1 MKKFLVSF
9 LVVLMLLVMIPVS
22 SLSDEVVQD
31 KKYSIYVNRTQN
43 VITIYEVDA
52 LGNETLAKTF
62 TCSCG
67 RQGHGTPTGTYKTDA
82 YYEWHLMVDGT
93 YGRYCVRFNNK
104 ILFHSVPYLKISKSA
119 LEWDQYNLLGE
130 KASLGC
136 VRLAVADAKWIYDN
150 CKAGTKV
157 TVYDDKPG
165 DPVLYKPDTYKI
177 PEDSPYRGW
186 DPTDEDPANPWNI
199 IRTVYGG
206 EIPEEYL
213 TKTKNNESIDGFNYV
228 LYSDMY
234 PDLKYAYG
242 YNKEALYMHYVTYG
256 KNEGRIAIFE

>member
-1 MKKFLVSF
+1 MKKILLGLLMSLLLMTFLA
-9 LVVLMLLVMIPVS
+9 IPT
-22 SLSDEVVQD
+22 LTDEVNQD
-31 KKYSIYVNRTQN
+31 KNYSIYVNRTQN
-43 VITIYEVDA
+43 VIMVYEVDA
-52 LGNETLAKTF
+52 LGKETLAKVF

-82 YYEWHLMVDGT
+82 YYDWHLMVDGT
-93 YGRYCVRFNNK
+93 YARYCVRFNNK
-104 ILFHSVPYLKISKSA
+104 ILFHSVPYIKKSKSA

-136 VRLAVADAKWIYDN
+136 VRMAVCDAKWIYDN

-165 DPVLYKPDTYKI
+165 DPILYKPATLKI
-177 PEDSPYRGW
+177 PEDSPYKGW
-186 DPTDEDPANPWNI
+186 DPTDDDPTNPWNI

-206 EIPEEYL
+206 EIPSEYL
-213 TKTKNNESIDGFNYV
+213 TVSGNDEAIEKFNHI

-242 YNKEALYMHYVTYG
+242 YNKDALYMHYISFG
-256 KNEGRIAIFE
+256 KKEGRIAVFE